1 MDRFIMRKV
10 AAFIVKFRYL
20 ILAILG
26 IIMIAKPDA
35 CIKAVVTIVGAAAVV
50 FSIYNLLFVY
60 HN

>member
-1 MDRFIMRKV
+1 MKTKNVILG
-10 AAFIVKFRYL
+10 A

-50 FSIYNLLFVY
+50 F
-60 HN
+60 